1 MKPAP
6 AKKHL
11 ELKPSAYRWKCNLS
25 TFNFESTEEIE
36 PIEGIIGQDRAI
48 KALRLGVGL
57 KASGYNIYIAGLS
70 GTGKASTV
78 KKMLEILADNNP
90 ALFDYCYVNNFKNPD
105 QPVLLT
111 FPAGMSLKFKY
122 DVNSLISLLRERIP
136 QVLESESLNAK
147 KNAIIEKFSKQE
159 QSLITGF
166 EEMINKDGLTL
177 GQVQVE
183 DGVRPEI
190 MPVINKKPVLITTI
204 EELVSKGELTK
215 KKAQQIYDAYSA
227 RQQDLMILVKKHV
240 KLSQDLQ
247 TEIRNI
253 EKSEA
258 EALIKGAIIYLNENY
273 KDGKTADWIATLEKD
288 ILENIQLFKLAMSN
302 PEAIAESFPLDPFRA
317 YDVNILLDNAG
328 IKDSPVI
335 IETAPSMN
343 TLFGNI
349 ERVSDRKG
357 NFYADFLNIKAGS
370 MLRAN
375 GGFLVLRV
383 SHLFEAP
390 GVWKTLKRI
399 LTYMMLDIQDNHIY
413 YQMAPS
419 SLKPESIP
427 IDLKVILIGNSYIY
441 SLLAE
446 REDDFK
452 KIFKV
457 KAEFD
462 YEITRSKEILV
473 QYAHIIKKIIS
484 DENLKE
490 FHKSAIASVMEIA
503 ARYAGSKDKLTS
515 RFSML
520 ADVVR
525 EASFWAQEDNSSK
538 VRSEHVRQAFANARE
553 RHDLWD
559 EKYTEMIATDR
570 ILIDVAG
577 KKVGQVNGL
586 AVYGSDIIAF
596 GKPARITSAV
606 APGNGVIIN
615 VEKESGLS
623 GKTHD
628 KAILIIAG
636 FLRETFSHIV
646 PLAVSATVVFEQ
658 SYGNIDGDSASIAE
672 MAVIISAISKLP
684 VNQAIAVT
692 GSVNQK
698 GEVQPIGGVNE
709 KIEGFYKVCK
719 EKGFTKYQ
727 GVIIP
732 VSNIDD
738 LMLDEE
744 IQAAAKSGLFH
755 IWPVS
760 HISEALEILLGVR
773 AGEKNE
779 EGHFPRNTIYGITAE
794 NLKKMYMFAKD
805 PFKLNKH
812 PRSTQPETVAG
823 EQNLKTAE

>member
-6 AKKHL
+6 AKKHP

-25 TFNFESTEEIE
+25 TFKFESTEEIE

-90 ALFDYCYVNNFKNPD
+90 NLFDYCYVNNFKNPD

-136 QVLESESLNAK
+136 QVLESESLTAK
-147 KNAIIEKFSKQE
+147 KNAIIEKFSKEE
-159 QSLITGF
+159 QLLISGF

-177 GQVQVE
+177 GQVQGE

-190 MPVINKKPVLITTI
+190 MPVINKKPVLIQAI
-204 EELVSKGELTK
+204 EEMVTKGEITK
-215 KKAQQIYDAYSA
+215 KKSQQIYEAYSA
-227 RQQDLMILVKKHV
+227 RQHDLMILVKKHI

-253 EKSEA
+253 EKNEA
-258 EALIKGAIIYLNENY
+258 DALIKGAIIYLTEGY
-273 KDGKTADWIATLEKD
+273 KEPKVSDWIASLEKD
-288 ILENIQLFKLAMSN
+288 ILENIQLFKLAATN
-302 PEAIAESFPLDPFRA
+302 PEALAESFPLDPFRA

-335 IETAPSMN
+335 IETAPSLS

-441 SLLAE
+441 SFLAE

-462 YEITRSKEILV
+462 YEISRSKETLV

-503 ARYAGSKDKLTS
+503 ARYAGSKEKLTS

-525 EASFWAQEDNSSK
+525 EASFWAQEDSSSK
-538 VRSEHVRQAFANARE
+538 VRSEHVRQAFANARG

-559 EKYTEMIATDR
+559 EKYTEMISSNR
-570 ILIDVAG
+570 ILIDVSG
-577 KKVGQVNGL
+577 KKVGQINGL
-586 AVYGSDIIAF
+586 AVYGNEIVAF
-596 GKPARITSAV
+596 VKHVRITSEVTPA
-606 APGNGVIIN
+606 NGIIVN
-615 VEKESGLS
+615 V
-623 GKTHD
+623 
-628 KAILIIAG
+628 
-636 FLRETFSHIV
+636 
-646 PLAVSATVVFEQ
+646 
-658 SYGNIDGDSASIAE
+658 
-672 MAVIISAISKLP
+672 
-684 VNQAIAVT
+684 
-692 GSVNQK
+692 
-698 GEVQPIGGVNE
+698 
-709 KIEGFYKVCK
+709 
-719 EKGFTKYQ
+719 
-727 GVIIP
+727 
-732 VSNIDD
+732 
-738 LMLDEE
+738 
-744 IQAAAKSGLFH
+744 
-755 IWPVS
+755 
-760 HISEALEILLGVR
+760 
-773 AGEKNE
+773 
-779 EGHFPRNTIYGITAE
+779 
-794 NLKKMYMFAKD
+794 
-805 PFKLNKH
+805 
-812 PRSTQPETVAG
+812 
-823 EQNLKTAE
+823 